1 MSLHHPHRQPRAY
14 RINPVGVLLSFGK
27 GHAQAW
33 RGRAGQGKGQAKK
46 TKEDQMAK
54 VFLGGIPSDVDVER
68 LHKAFGAPPY
78 AEIDTVQGITR
89 GNHRWRSV
97 VGAWRQ

>member
-46 TKEDQMAK
+46 K
-54 VFLGGIPSDVDVER
+54 INRNP
-68 LHKAFGAPPY
+68 
-78 AEIDTVQGITR
+78 
-89 GNHRWRSV
+89 
-97 VGAWRQ
+97 